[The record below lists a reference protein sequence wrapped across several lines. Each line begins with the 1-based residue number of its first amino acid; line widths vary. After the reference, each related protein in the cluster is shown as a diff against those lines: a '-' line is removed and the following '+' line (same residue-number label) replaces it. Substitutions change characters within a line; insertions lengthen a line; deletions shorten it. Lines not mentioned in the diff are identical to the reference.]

1 MTDLVTDE
9 MVEAAARELF
19 EWDVEE
25 HPDPRPAWE
34 GLTEGQRDVWRSGA
48 RATLTAAALLIAAAA
63 SDVGQHQPVPDPRP
77 RRPHRAGQ
85 RDEHGETH
93 TCPSWRASG
102 ERCSDICTDC
112 GGKGWVA

>member
-34 GLTEGQRDVWRSGA
+34 RLTEGQRDVWRSGA
-48 RATLTAAALLIAAAA
+48 RATLTAVVPLIAAKAWEEGYTEG
-63 SDVGQHQPVPDPRP
+63 SRGRMLDSINPYQTR
-77 RRPHRAGQ
+77 
-85 RDEHGETH
+85 TH
-93 TCPSWRASG
+93 IDHIARVKP
-102 ERCSDICTDC
+102 
-112 GGKGWVA
+112 